1 MMMKVEPQAGHR
13 WLQQLVGDWT
23 FEGTMGDPSSDTCRG
38 RERVRALGDIWI
50 VGEGEGDMP
59 GGGTGRTMITLGY
72 DPAAKRF
79 RGTWVGS
86 MMTALWVYEGTL
98 EGDVLT
104 LDTEGPDFVH
114 EGRTARY
121 RDVIELASPDH
132 RVLRSQTVGED
143 GKWTTFMTAHY
154 RRER

>member
-1 MMMKVEPQAGHR
+1 MMKVEPQAEHR
-13 WLQQLVGDWT
+13 WLQQLAGNWRYEVS
-23 FEGTMGDPSSDTCRG
+23 MGDKPSDTCRG
-38 RERVRALGDIWI
+38 SERVRPLGDVWV
-50 VGEGEGDMP
+50 VGEGEGEFP

-72 DPAAKRF
+72 DPTTKRF
-79 RGTWVGS
+79 RGAWVGS

-98 EGDVLT
+98 EGNVLT

-114 EGRTARY
+114 EGRTSRY
-121 RDVIELASPDH
+121 RDIIELASPDH
-132 RVLRSQTVGED
+132 RVMRSQTLGED